1 MQDSMTISGLLLSI
15 ALSLA
20 VVPMSAFAG
29 DCTKT
34 LMGGGCGNDLESGV
48 SPHMRAQA
56 PSKEAAKAKPN
67 TTQEVAAQKAI
78 KVSNKP
84 AQKPNI

>member
-1 MQDSMTISGLLLSI
+1 MQRSISALFLSI
-15 ALSLA
+15 ALSVAMLPINA
-20 VVPMSAFAG
+20 SAG

-48 SPHMRAQA
+48 SPHMRSQTL
-56 PSKEAAKAKPN
+56 PKEALKAKAKTP
-67 TTQEVAAQKAI
+67 QELAAQKTI
-78 KVSNKP
+78 KVSDKP